1 MGANPTWGTMCN
13 CNENII
19 EYIDQELEE
28 AKNKLNNA
36 FASDGGQI
44 TKENAENFF
53 RGKIEALAAVRIML
67 ETKKKSKNKNKKHL
81 KSSMS

>member
-1 MGANPTWGTMCN
+1 MCN

-19 EYIDQELEE
+19 DYVDQELKE
-28 AKNKLNNA
+28 ARDKLNNA
-36 FASDGGQI
+36 FASDGGHI

-53 RGKIEALAAVRIML
+53 KGKIEALAAVRIML